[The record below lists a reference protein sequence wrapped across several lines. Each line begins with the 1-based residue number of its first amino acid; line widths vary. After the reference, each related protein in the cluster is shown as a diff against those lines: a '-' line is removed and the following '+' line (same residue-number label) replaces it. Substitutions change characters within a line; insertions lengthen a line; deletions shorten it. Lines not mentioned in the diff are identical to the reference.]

1 MSGPLACPCSLP
13 AAPIISVH
21 INTRKKIIPRFIT
34 NALENKPFPE
44 CGDGRNIR
52 DWIYVQDHCAAID
65 FVAQKG
71 TPGELYNIAAKNERE
86 NLEIVDRILQLLN
99 KSRELIRF
107 VEDRPGHD
115 RRYSLDVT
123 KLA

>member
-1 MSGPLACPCSLP
+1 
-13 AAPIISVH
+13 
-21 INTRKKIIPRFIT
+21 
-34 NALENKPFPE
+34 
-44 CGDGRNIR
+44 
-52 DWIYVQDHCAAID
+52 VQDHCAAID

-123 KLA
+123 KLAALGWVSATPFKEALADTMLCYQKTSGGGSH